1 MDQLNPIRE
10 AKNRPLDRI
19 GRQKTVRMADVV
31 MKKVKNV
38 KTEIKEEQE
47 GESTEK
53 ENTLAPLPTK
63 PRMRRKNS
71 APDISKLLNINPALA
86 SFTSFKKEKF
96 RPLGGAV
103 PRGRTGRRSTV
114 HFSAGGL
121 QLPVR

>member
-10 AKNRPLDRI
+10 AKNRPLDQI
-19 GRQKTVRMADVV
+19 GRQKSVRMADIV

-38 KTEIKEEQE
+38 KTETREDQD
-47 GESTEK
+47 GEDTEK
-53 ENTLAPLPTK
+53 ENTLAPLPTA
-63 PRMRRKNS
+63 PRLKRKNS
-71 APDISKLLNINPALA
+71 APDISKLLNINPGLA
-86 SFTSFKKEKF
+86 SFKKENKF